1 MGISYILDI
10 VIGLFFIYLI
20 LSLLASEIQELITTL
35 LQWRAIH
42 IKQSIEGLLCNNNM
56 KEFDKA
62 KELSNSIY
70 SNPIIKNLNHE
81 LKGNKLLKIVG
92 EFIGRFSGRNVFGEG
107 VNSNPSSISKQSFA
121 LSFLETLQ
129 IPVLTKLLTK
139 LRLESFISNQLGKQK
154 YDSETEKKLFEEKK
168 LKLEKIK
175 NEILLAYEDNV
186 LNLTGVLDAIARESF
201 SIDKKLFDVIFTGD
215 SWDKDTSSLSI
226 QSRDI
231 LVNQLTPSLLEII
244 RLFIFYRES
253 DPKIKKIIAIIEIPS
268 NVNKVSF
275 ETIKKVVESEFPD
288 SPDLKDSKFSKAD
301 PYILEYITRYLLLY
315 AAIHNNKKI

>member
-186 LNLTGVLDAIARESF
+186 LNLTG
-201 SIDKKLFDVIFTGD
+201 
-215 SWDKDTSSLSI
+215 
-226 QSRDI
+226 
-231 LVNQLTPSLLEII
+231 
-244 RLFIFYRES
+244 
-253 DPKIKKIIAIIEIPS
+253 
-268 NVNKVSF
+268 
-275 ETIKKVVESEFPD
+275 
-288 SPDLKDSKFSKAD
+288 
-301 PYILEYITRYLLLY
+301 
-315 AAIHNNKKI
+315 